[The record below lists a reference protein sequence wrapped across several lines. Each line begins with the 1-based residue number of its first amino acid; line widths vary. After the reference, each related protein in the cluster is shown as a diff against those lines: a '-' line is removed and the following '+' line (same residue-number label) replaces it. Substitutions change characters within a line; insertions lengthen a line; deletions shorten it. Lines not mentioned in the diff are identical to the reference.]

1 MRTTLDLPDPLF
13 KHLKARAAMEGR
25 SLRDLM
31 VELVEKGLGVRHN
44 MDPQQRLHARP
55 VFGVG
60 PATDALKQG
69 LSAGPLDTL
78 MHEDDDERAQQFMA
92 GR

>member
-1 MRTTLDLPDPLF
+1 
-13 KHLKARAAMEGR
+13 
-25 SLRDLM
+25 
-31 VELVEKGLGVRHN
+31 
-44 MDPQQRLHARP
+44 MDPQQRLLARP
-55 VFGVG
+55 VFGEG
-60 PATDALKQG
+60 PATDVLKQG

>member
-13 KHLKARAAMEGR
+13 KHLKARAALEGR

-31 VELVEKGLGVRHN
+31 VELVEKGLGLRQS
-44 MDPQQRLHARP
+44 MDPQQRLLARP
-55 VFGVG
+55 MFGVG
-60 PATDALKQG
+60 PATDALRHN
-69 LSAGPLDTL
+69 LSASQLDAL
-78 MHEDDDERAQQFMA
+78 AQEEDDEQSRQFMA